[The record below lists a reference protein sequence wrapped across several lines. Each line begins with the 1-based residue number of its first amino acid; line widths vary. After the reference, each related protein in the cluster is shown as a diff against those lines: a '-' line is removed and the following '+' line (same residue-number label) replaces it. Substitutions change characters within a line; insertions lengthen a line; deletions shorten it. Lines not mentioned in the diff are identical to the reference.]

1 MTQAAGLTRG
11 APRQPQPVASA
22 ASFLSKLAAASL
34 SLCVLSPLSCS
45 KPLDRGTP
53 DKEVRNVILVS
64 IDTLR
69 ADHLGCYGYGR
80 NTSPFIDEMASRGA
94 IFLNA
99 FSSSSW
105 TVPAHATMFTGLDPL
120 VHGAL
125 RYPHATRL
133 PNAYSTLA
141 EILSA
146 QGFRTAA
153 FTGGGYVSPAFG
165 LTQGFQVFSTRGR
178 HFEAN
183 LPDALQ
189 WVRLNRNERF
199 FLFLHGYNV
208 HKPYKPPPP
217 YNTLFSEGYKGG
229 YDTENFQPD
238 KPRPS
243 AEDLRFV
250 ISQYDG
256 EIRYADDQL
265 RHFFGELEITGAL
278 ADTVVIVTSDHGDEF
293 YEHGGVDHIHTL
305 YDELLR
311 VPLVVAGPG
320 IRATRFKG
328 QVGLI
333 DLVPT
338 VLGLLRL
345 DSKEPVQG
353 SDLSPFLFNG
363 SDSLAHEVYSV
374 TGFSDYPYELL
385 SIRTP
390 RWKLILWKLEGMRE
404 VKLDDR
410 QPRELYTCKFRTD
423 RLENFAELFLV
434 SRDRAERRD
443 LADTYGRVRSALARR
458 LATRIEQDAEL
469 AKKTGEE
476 HAVPGA
482 KEIEALKA
490 LGYL

>member
-1 MTQAAGLTRG
+1 
-11 APRQPQPVASA
+11 VSA
-22 ASFLSKLAAASL
+22 ASFPCKLAAAFL
-34 SLCVLSPLSCS
+34 SLGVLSPLSCG
-45 KPLDRGTP
+45 KPLDRGAP
-53 DKEVRNVILVS
+53 DIEVRNVILVS

-69 ADHLGCYGYGR
+69 ADHLGCYGYER
-80 NTSPFIDEMASRGA
+80 NTSPFIDGLASRGA
-94 IFLNA
+94 VFLNA

-105 TVPAHATMFTGLDPL
+105 TVPAHATMLTGLDPL

-125 RYPHATRL
+125 RYPHAMQL
-133 PNAYSTLA
+133 PTAYSTLA

-165 LTQGFQVFSTRGR
+165 LTQGFEVFSTRGR

-189 WVRLNRNERF
+189 WVRSHRKERF

-217 YNTLFSEGYKGG
+217 YDTLFSDGYNGG
-229 YDTENFQPD
+229 YDTEDFQPD
-238 KPRPS
+238 RPRPS

-256 EIRYADDQL
+256 EIRYVDDQL
-265 RHFFGELEITGAL
+265 RYFFAQLEVTGAL

-320 IRATRFKG
+320 IRATRFNG

-338 VLGLLRL
+338 VLGLVRV
-345 DSKEPVQG
+345 DHKEPVQG
-353 SDLSPFLFNG
+353 SDLSPFLLNG
-363 SDSLAHEVYSV
+363 SDSLAHDVYSV

-390 RWKLILWKLEGMRE
+390 QWKLILWELEGMRE
-404 VKLDDR
+404 AKLDER
-410 QPRELYTCKFRTD
+410 QPRELYTYKFRTD
-423 RLENFAELFLV
+423 RWENFAELFLV
-434 SRDRAERRD
+434 SQDRAERQD
-443 LADTYGRVRSALARR
+443 LADTYGQVRSTLARR
-458 LATRIEQDAEL
+458 LAARIEQATEL
-469 AKKTGEE
+469 AKKAGEE
-476 HAVPGA
+476 RAVPGPE
-482 KEIEALKA
+482 EIGALKA